1 MNNQYFVFP
10 MMFAS
15 PFTNYG
21 WIEMGV
27 HIVCVLLAI
36 ILLILPERIFPTK
49 PNHASL
55 SLAAFG
61 IGQMLY
67 AVAAITRPFE
77 AEQMRMWAAL
87 LHFTALTFWTYG
99 VFKPVCR
106 QLRRD
111 RKISKALRNR
121 TEYFK

>member
-1 MNNQYFVFP
+1 MNNQYFVYP

-15 PFTNYG
+15 PFTSYG
-21 WIEMGV
+21 YVDMGI
-27 HIVCVLLAI
+27 HLVCVFFAVM
-36 ILLILPERIFPTK
+36 LLILPERIFPTK
-49 PNHASL
+49 ANHACL

-67 AVAAITRPFE
+67 AVAAITRPIE
-77 AEQMRMWAAL
+77 AEQMRMWAGALHLIAL
-87 LHFTALTFWTYG
+87 LFWSYG
-99 VFKPVCR
+99 VFKPVYR

-111 RKISKALRNR
+111 RKISKALRSR